1 MLQQTIN
8 TVKSLNDEVQAF
20 YNAYKENI
28 KYDKQLNQCIIEF
41 LDECKLAIDK
51 LENPLI
57 TIATVGTT
65 TSGKSTILNAFT
77 GRDIAPCNIDEMSA
91 GILTFTP
98 SETENKMVIS
108 KSAEGYWD
116 GKTIKDASDDDM
128 RTEIERI
135 FNTYKSKKS
144 KRECTAPKIEVYG
157 KYLWNLFPQSFDL
170 PSNTKFRFIDLPG
183 LRTEKGDRK
192 NLKVIQDVL
201 REVRPLCV
209 LSMDYSCLAMPETL
223 QSLLSELSDTIKN
236 LGGSTESIV
245 FLLNK
250 VDLYNQGQSTSLEDD
265 IEKFRQRVVSKLST
279 EMPQYKEK
287 FDNIK
292 IIPYI
297 GILHNNVQ
305 LSIGL
310 NSHKYN
316 QHITANQESL
326 QKLYCNCSKIFGSTD
341 DNEAWELF
349 YRIQPALRR
358 KETIEG
364 NDLYDLIEC
373 SYKLSYADQLID
385 ELKRR
390 IKESLYEIVID
401 PAIFKLVDKYKLL
414 TAYINNYISASKINN
429 SLQIYARISGILEN
443 RIKIIGVDEEQRH
456 PLLMNIEKS
465 LEEIRNIQTSF
476 KDVSEIY
483 KSQNSDEENIMD
495 FNQLE
500 ESFISKSQTDK
511 EWVVSTIGI
520 NEERLSSIVDELKRK
535 HQQISKYEELRR
547 KIENGPVSGEL
558 RDRFQETI
566 DANEI
571 ASKALSD
578 YAKYRKEN
586 PDNAPGISSHKIAAQ
601 KTINS
606 IPHKGVSAL
615 YSDSLE
621 IVDKIKSAIQ
631 TDLLSIFHKVY
642 PITEYSESDFEQDL
656 IDNGI
661 KTSSVHRLVNLFEIF
676 RKQFNDW
683 KYVSVSDDQYVV
695 YNSTVEP
702 NKNEFSLYNKEYEC
716 LNNEM
721 RLAISDLMGYKVQL
735 EYKVFVD
742 NLKQILEKDTQK
754 IIDEINNSGF
764 DVNVASIISLL
775 AMDCKINPEIP
786 EKLFTFA
793 DPFYMGSHDEQRLRL
808 IDPGF
813 CDACDDYESYNVSVY
828 TIKYPT
834 NDGLYRNWTKGIA
847 GAEGGFWQIVVD
859 WVNDTIT
866 EQQNRINKVVSTV
879 SNELLDDSYELNERL
894 KRGAIQRETILN
906 KINDSFAHTKNI
918 FNNLTA
924 K

>member
-20 YNAYKENI
+20 YNAYKDNI

-157 KYLWNLFPQSFDL
+157 KYLWNLFPQLFDL
-170 PSNTKFRFIDLPG
+170 PSNTKFKFIDLPG

-297 GILHNNVQ
+297 GILHNNAQ

-349 YRIQPALRR
+349 YRIQPTLRR

-373 SYKLSYADQLID
+373 SYKLSSADQLID

-390 IKESLYEIVID
+390 IKESFYEIVID

-414 TAYINNYISASKINN
+414 TAYVNNFVSVNKINN
-429 SLQIYARISGILEN
+429 SLQIYARIYGILET
-443 RIKIIGVDEEQRH
+443 RIKIIGVDEEQRES
-456 PLLMNIEKS
+456 LLETIDKS
-465 LEEIRNIQTSF
+465 LDEIRKIKTSF
-476 KDVSEIY
+476 IDIADIY
-483 KSQNSDEENIMD
+483 KSQISDEDNTMVLY
-495 FNQLE
+495 QLE
-500 ESFISKSQTDK
+500 ESFMSKSLTDK
-511 EWVVSTIGI
+511 GWIISAIGI
-520 NEERLSSIVDELKRK
+520 NEGRLSKILDELKRK
-535 HQQISKYEELRR
+535 HQQYSKYEELRS
-547 KIENGPVSGEL
+547 KIENGSISGEL

-566 DANEI
+566 DANGI

-578 YAKYRKEN
+578 YAKHCKEN
-586 PDNAPGISSHKIAAQ
+586 PYNTDGIHDHKIAAQ

-606 IPHKGVSAL
+606 ILHKGVSTL
-615 YSDSLE
+615 YSDSL
-621 IVDKIKSAIQ
+621 KILDNVKSKIQ
-631 TDLLSIFHKVY
+631 MDLLNK
-642 PITEYSESDFEQDL
+642 
-656 IDNGI
+656 
-661 KTSSVHRLVNLFEIF
+661 F
-676 RKQFNDW
+676 RKGRTRQTLW
-683 KYVSVSDDQYVV
+683 
-695 YNSTVEP
+695 E
-702 NKNEFSLYNKEYEC
+702 EC
-716 LNNEM
+716 TD
-721 RLAISDLMGYKVQL
+721 A
-735 EYKVFVD
+735 
-742 NLKQILEKDTQK
+742 NLKTVAKRYMIEKK
-754 IIDEINNSGF
+754 
-764 DVNVASIISLL
+764 
-775 AMDCKINPEIP
+775 
-786 EKLFTFA
+786 
-793 DPFYMGSHDEQRLRL
+793 
-808 IDPGF
+808 
-813 CDACDDYESYNVSVY
+813 
-828 TIKYPT
+828 
-834 NDGLYRNWTKGIA
+834 
-847 GAEGGFWQIVVD
+847 
-859 WVNDTIT
+859 
-866 EQQNRINKVVSTV
+866 
-879 SNELLDDSYELNERL
+879 
-894 KRGAIQRETILN
+894 
-906 KINDSFAHTKNI
+906 
-918 FNNLTA
+918 
-924 K
+924 

>member
-51 LENPLI
+51 LENPQI

-98 SETENKMVIS
+98 SDTENKMVIS
-108 KSAEGYWD
+108 KSTEGYWD
-116 GKTIKDASDDDM
+116 GKSIKDASDYDM
-128 RTEIERI
+128 RIEIERI
-135 FNTYKSKKS
+135 FNIYKSKKS
-144 KRECTAPKIEVYG
+144 KRDCTAPKIEVYG
-157 KYLWNLFPQSFDL
+157 KYLWNLFPQLFSL
-170 PSNTKFRFIDLPG
+170 PSNIKFRFIDLPG

-250 VDLYNQGQSTSLEDD
+250 VDLYNQGQSTSLVDD

-279 EMPQYKEK
+279 EMPQYKDK
-287 FDNIK
+287 FDKIK

-297 GILHNNVQ
+297 GILHNNAQ

-358 KETIEG
+358 KETIVG

-390 IKESLYEIVID
+390 IKESFYEIVVD

-414 TAYINNYISASKINN
+414 TAYVNNYVSVNKINN

-443 RIKIIGVDEEQRH
+443 RIKIIGVDEEQRES
-456 PLLMNIEKS
+456 LLMAIDKS

-476 KDVSEIY
+476 KDILETY
-483 KSQNSDEENIMD
+483 KSQSSDEENIMD
-495 FNQLE
+495 LYQLE
-500 ESFISKSQTDK
+500 ESFISKTHTDK
-511 EWVVSTIGI
+511 EWCVSVIGI
-520 NEERLSSIVDELKRK
+520 NEERLSSIIDELKRK
-535 HQQISKYEELRR
+535 HQQYSKYEELRR

-558 RDRFQETI
+558 RARFQETI

-578 YAKYRKEN
+578 YAKYCKEN
-586 PDNAPGISSHKIAAQ
+586 SYNTRGIIDHKVAAQ
-601 KTINS
+601 KSINS
-606 IPHKGVSAL
+606 IPHKGISTL
-615 YSDSLE
+615 YSDCLQ
-621 IVDKIKSAIQ
+621 IMNKVKSAIEN
-631 TDLLSIFHKVY
+631 DLLGKFQKVY
-642 PITEYSESDFEQDL
+642 PITDYSESDFERDL
-656 IDNGI
+656 LNKGI
-661 KTSSVHRLVNLFEIF
+661 KKSSVNRLVAQFTTF
-676 RKQFNDW
+676 RTQFHDW
-683 KYVSVSDDQYVV
+683 RFHIEYDDQYLL

-702 NKNEFSLYNKEYEC
+702 NRNEFSSYNKKYEC

-721 RLAISDLMGYKVQL
+721 RLAISDLMGYNVQL
-735 EYKVFVD
+735 EYRGFVD
-742 NLKQILEKDTQK
+742 NLRQILENDTQK

-786 EKLFTFA
+786 EDLFTFA
-793 DPFYMGSHDEQRLRL
+793 DPFYMGKHDETRKRVK
-808 IDPGF
+808 DPGIC
-813 CDACDDYESYNVSVY
+813 CDKYESYKATVY
-828 TIKYPT
+828 TIKYP
-834 NDGLYRNWTKGIA
+834 NKNGLYKNWIRGIA

-866 EQQNRINKVVSTV
+866 EQQNKINKVVSTV
-879 SNELLDDSYELNERL
+879 SNELLDDLSELNERL

-906 KINDSFAHTKNI
+906 QINDSFAHTKNI
-918 FNNLTA
+918 FNNLIT